1 MKPQFQERHQDYVI
15 DYTID
20 PRLASVAPGQLITN
34 IELRT
39 DPDAPFLL
47 RGRAYRVKYDNL
59 DSRTQVGLQNL
70 SLRYSGPTADFR
82 SAVPIPQG
90 LQMPYGGL
98 PTIRVLRTE
107 FPKVKIIA
115 MSGAGKFRLDMAG
128 SIGANRTLAK
138 PFSAEE
144 LTAAVAEVLGPATA

>member
-1 MKPQFQERHQDYVI
+1 MARIIII
-15 DYTID
+15 DDDAVLRET
-20 PRLASVAPGQLITN
+20 LLTLLSEAGHSAVAAANGFEGIQ
-34 IELRT
+34 
-39 DPDAPFLL
+39 LL
-47 RGRAYRVKYDNL
+47 RAA
-59 DSRTQVGLQNL
+59 
-70 SLRYSGPTADFR
+70 PADL
-82 SAVPIPQG
+82 ILTD